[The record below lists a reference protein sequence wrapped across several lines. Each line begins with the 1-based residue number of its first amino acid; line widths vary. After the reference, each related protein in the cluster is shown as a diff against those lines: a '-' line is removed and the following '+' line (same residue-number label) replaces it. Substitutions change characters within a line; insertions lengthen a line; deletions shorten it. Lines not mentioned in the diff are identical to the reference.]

1 MCVTY
6 STSIA
11 AAGTIKCGS
20 LHLVSRQNFLAL
32 VWQSVRYCNSILISL
47 LQPPTFDPDTTD
59 DPNFYL
65 VRFSRATGQD
75 VRDFNISASQA
86 RMLLFNN
93 LAKGTEY
100 IVRIDVVNDVGNG
113 TMFNSIQRQTLVDRK
128 FLLILI

>member
-1 MCVTY
+1 MCVHVTY

-20 LHLVSRQNFLAL
+20 LHLVPRQNSLVL
-32 VWQSVRYCNSILISL
+32 VWQAVWYSILISL
-47 LQPPTFDPDTTD
+47 LQPPVFLPDTTD

-65 VRFSRATGQD
+65 VWFSRTTGED
-75 VRDFNISASQA
+75 VRNFNFSASDP
-86 RMLLFNN
+86 RMLLFEN

-100 IVRIDVVNDVGNG
+100 IIRIDVENDAGNG

-128 FLLILI
+128 FLI